1 MYDETNYMNTNTRP
15 LFTVNCFFLLDSR
28 EKLLRSTLSPS
39 FEQERIAL
47 CRVSIRLTLDL
58 ACREDV
64 PKSDANHRHQIEH
77 AKCGLTEPAN

>member
-1 MYDETNYMNTNTRP
+1 M
-15 LFTVNCFFLLDSR
+15 
-28 EKLLRSTLSPS
+28 RSTLSPS